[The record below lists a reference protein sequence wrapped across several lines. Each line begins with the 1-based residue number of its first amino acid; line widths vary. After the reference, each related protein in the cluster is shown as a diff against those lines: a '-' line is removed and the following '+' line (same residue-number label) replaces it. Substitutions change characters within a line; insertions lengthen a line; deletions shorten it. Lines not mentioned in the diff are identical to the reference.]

1 MSILQ
6 NCPFY
11 CQPIFSFLLF
21 FFTIELCEL
30 FMYIFEKL
38 SPHHSQCFHV
48 FIAFTR
54 LSFSFGNGFL
64 LWLNSYMIIY
74 ISLIFFFLLIWEVYL
89 RNLPE
94 FTSGNILPI
103 FFFWSMCYIFITYMY
118 LSIFL
123 STTCRR
129 HCLFL
134 C

>member
-74 ISLIFFFLLIWEVYL
+74 ISLNFFFLLIWEVYL

>member
-6 NCPFY
+6 NCPFD

-21 FFTIELCEL
+21 FFFTIELCEL
-30 FMYIFEKL
+30 FMCIFQKL

-64 LWLNSYMIIY
+64 LWLNGYMIIY
-74 ISLIFFFLLIWEVYL
+74 ISLIFLKLIQEVYL

-123 STTCRR
+123 HITCRR